1 MSEAA
6 DVIKARLSAEPVAL
20 GILLGSGLGGL
31 AARLELSQSIDY
43 RDLPGFPRL
52 GVSAHEGELVL
63 GALGGCR
70 VALLS
75 GRAHYYEAGDA
86 SAMRAPL
93 ECLAALGCE
102 SVLLTNAAGSLRPEA
117 GPGSL
122 VAIRDHINLA
132 GANPLIGLS
141 GDSRFVNMVGAY
153 DFALRACL
161 AEAAKACGIELHE
174 GVYAW
179 FSGPSFETPA
189 EIEMARR
196 LGADLVGMS
205 TVPETLIARHLGL
218 RVAALSAVTNLGAGM
233 TPQGPSHSETK
244 TKAAA
249 ISRDFEALVEAF
261 CARLPR
267 A

>member
-6 DVIKARLSAEPVAL
+6 DVIKARLDAEPVQL

-31 AARLELSQSIDY
+31 ASRLAHSQSIDY

-52 GVSAHEGELVL
+52 GVSAHEGELLL
-63 GALGGCR
+63 GTLGGKR

-75 GRAHYYEAGDA
+75 GRAHYYETGDVA
-86 SAMRAPL
+86 AMRAPL

-102 SVLLTNAAGSLRPEA
+102 TLLLSNAAGSLRPEVGA
-117 GPGSL
+117 GSL

-141 GDSRFVNMVGAY
+141 GDARFVNMVGAY
-153 DFALRACL
+153 DFPLRARL
-161 AEAAKACGIELHE
+161 AEAAKDCGITLHE

-179 FSGPSFETPA
+179 FAGPSFETPA

-233 TPQGPSHSETK
+233 APGGPTHSETK

-249 ISRDFEALVEAF
+249 LSRDFEALVEAF
-261 CARLPR
+261 CARLP
-267 A
+267 